1 MVFALSSAVHAEVEG
16 LNSLALA
23 GRAADVGDKV
33 DHVEAANGDVFAS
46 SQAVF
51 FRDSRKQGMLAMGI
65 GARRGILG
73 DRLETG
79 ARWYWCAQGVG
90 KVGFRGLAG

>member
-33 DHVEAANGDVFAS
+33 DHVEAERRRLCQFAS
-46 SQAVF
+46 RF

-79 ARWYWCAQGVG
+79 ARWYWCA
-90 KVGFRGLAG
+90 

>member
-79 ARWYWCAQGVG
+79 ARWYWCA
-90 KVGFRGLAG
+90 

>member
-1 MVFALSSAVHAEVEG
+1 MAWFSPFPPQFMRRSRVSTASPSRVVPRMWEIRSIML
-16 LNSLALA
+16 
-23 GRAADVGDKV
+23 KP
-33 DHVEAANGDVFAS
+33 NGDVFAS

-79 ARWYWCAQGVG
+79 ARWYWCA
-90 KVGFRGLAG
+90 